1 MATAKKMLFVLDEE
15 VRKDFEAL
23 IPSGQ
28 RSRVVNE
35 AIKKELLL
43 LKRKNAAE
51 GLLKIS
57 SRTRPVSA
65 KEIAEELRKDRR
77 RR

>member
-15 VRKDFEAL
+15 VRKELETL

-35 AIKKELLL
+35 ALKKEILF
-43 LKRKNAAE
+43 LKRKKAAE

-57 SRTRPVSA
+57 LRTHPVSA
-65 KEIAEELRKDRR
+65 KEIAEELEKDRR